1 MNKVAAIFAFL
12 SLFATLSLAQ
22 QKNSAEPPSGS
33 PSLSD
38 LRWQLNMVMTQ
49 QLAYS
54 LPDSLN
60 GKVFLKG
67 FAFSY
72 ATTDSLTMIEV
83 PELRRKVEDG
93 TTNGGSKYYL
103 PLQDIDI
110 QAIKIVTTPDEKFTA
125 LVIPAVSGKTF
136 LHRPYGNEPDRQVP
150 AVTIGWY
157 DRLQDRTLARAL
169 SHLQSFLAKFGE

>member
-1 MNKVAAIFAFL
+1 MRKITAIFAFL
-12 SLFATLSLAQ
+12 VLFASFSFAQ
-22 QKNSAEPPSGS
+22 QKTNAEASSES
-33 PSLSD
+33 PSLAD

-49 QLAYS
+49 QLAYT

-72 ATTDSLTMIEV
+72 SINDSITMIEV

-93 TTNGGSKYYL
+93 STNGGSKYYL
-103 PLQDIDI
+103 PLHDIDI

-125 LVIPAVSGKTF
+125 LVIPAISGKSF

-150 AVTIGWY
+150 VLTIGWY

-169 SHLQSFLAKFGE
+169 THLQAFFAKFGE